1 MQGNGRSSMPPD
13 PGSTGLGNGEPTAA
27 PLRLGAVLAR
37 LEEIRR
43 DLDRDDLDLEDQ
55 LLLYREGC
63 TLAAQAKRILD
74 TTRAEVEILMQD
86 GDASS
91 AEALQG

>member
-1 MQGNGRSSMPPD
+1 MP
-13 PGSTGLGNGEPTAA
+13 

-74 TTRAEVEILMQD
+74 TTRAEVEILMQE
-86 GDASS
+86 GDVAAADAVS
-91 AEALQG
+91 GG

>member
-1 MQGNGRSSMPPD
+1 MPPD
-13 PGSTGLGNGEPTAA
+13 FGAAGPGNGSATVP

-43 DLDRDDLDLEDQ
+43 DLDRDDLELEDQ

-74 TTRAEVEILMQD
+74 TTRAEVEILMQE
-86 GDASS
+86 GDAAAADAVS
-91 AEALQG
+91 GG